1 MVYEHSSH
9 FSFLWYLTRP
19 TALQILQG
27 YGEQILLRSEAALQR
42 SSASVVA
49 ALAAPSLAVHE
60 PLERY
65 EVTPGELEAGT
76 REPAQLLAIIG
87 DAFLEPRLLDL
98 RDLLPPRA
106 VAQTPHE
113 FEIAVGSSRDET
125 QRLHLILDH
134 RLKRALA
141 APGAGVSPVEEICC
155 SATETCSFIATS
167 IASGPAGK
175 AFAPS
180 GQ

>member
-1 MVYEHSSH
+1 
-9 FSFLWYLTRP
+9 
-19 TALQILQG
+19 
-27 YGEQILLRSEAALQR
+27 
-42 SSASVVA
+42 
-49 ALAAPSLAVHE
+49 
-60 PLERY
+60 
-65 EVTPGELEAGT
+65 ELEAGT

-141 APGAGVSPVEEICC
+141 APRQGVELRSGGFARAGDLLL
-155 SATETCSFIATS
+155 
-167 IASGPAGK
+167 GHRNM
-175 AFAPS
+175 
-180 GQ
+180 